1 MVYSY
6 DYKNKKI
13 QLEKTPI
20 LKGEDA
26 RRIENAKVPT
36 SFINNV
42 MKMKLNIVTS
52 I

>member
-6 DYKNKKI
+6 DEKNKKLK
-13 QLEKTPI
+13 LEKAPI

-26 RRIENAKVPT
+26 KHVENAKVPT

-42 MKMKLNIVTS
+42 MKMKLNIAN